1 MFVDEMDLAAVG
13 RAAAD
18 LFRRKPYNAVPFERI
33 AESVTVPAR
42 RRGRP
47 PKVEKSGRSL
57 MWLYTVVQS
66 KGQAVALGAATAW
79 AAHLELSAPAEPPQ
93 PTTIAQAR
101 EAVRDALT
109 RVLEFEQQEAFLF
122 EQLAAGLCDLP
133 HRRNATP
140 RSWPDSPLGRVAAA
154 AQRGACGVFTDHLAI
169 VLRPAMEVATWAPAA
184 ELVAAA
190 AVLSDLAFRTARYEP
205 TTRPRTLAAGISG
218 YWLERHL
225 LGDGDGHGSRR
236 LREVD
241 DAERLVAAAGAPDLR
256 WQAQTQLARAVLA
269 TGRAHR
275 RAVAEYE
282 TALAGQTAHV
292 DWEAACDTASRLGL
306 ANLRWGDLPAAEAAQ
321 QQSRQIAADHLGPDD
336 ARIPRADT
344 LLAEIACAA
353 GRPATGLLLAE
364 QATASRSAI
373 HARSGDLAAWRRL
386 SLSQAARVL
395 ALARS
400 GQAAAAVAAAQEL
413 LTDREQRLGEDL
425 GPSGTAP
432 DGLIEAH
439 QLLAVALLEQGRL
452 AEAKEEFTR
461 TLAARRA
468 RGEEAHANSQRA
480 IADLSRCLLLLGRP
494 EDALLLL
501 NNAPG
506 RSSWFAE
513 RVSRRLAVSL
523 ERYYA
528 EALLAGGEEGNITR
542 ARIVLRECT
551 IRLSDADDPLH
562 YALARS
568 TARALQADRQL
579 DAAIDT
585 LLDAEERQATVA
597 EAGDPSFAALRCQLG
612 DLLVRR
618 GRPEDLESAG
628 ARYDA
633 VLAIDPTQLDSVHPR
648 RLAAWCGRAEIA
660 MRIDA
665 GALGGPGG
673 PGDWA
678 ALPLDAKHPV
688 RRRLSALLDPSRSTA
703 PTSDDELLTWDE

>member
-1 MFVDEMDLAAVG
+1 MDEMDLAAVG

-18 LFRRKPYNAVPFERI
+18 LFRRKPYNAVPFQHI
-33 AESVTVPAR
+33 AESVTMPAR

-57 MWLYTVVQS
+57 MWLYTVIQS

-79 AAHLELSAPAEPPQ
+79 AVHLERSAPAELPQ
-93 PTTIAQAR
+93 PATIAQAR

-133 HRRNATP
+133 HRRNAAP

-169 VLRPAMEVATWAPAA
+169 VLRPAKEVATWAPAA
-184 ELVAAA
+184 ELAASA
-190 AVLSDLAFRTARYEP
+190 TVLSDLAFRTARHEP
-205 TTRPRTLAAGISG
+205 TTRPRTLATGVSG
-218 YWLERHL
+218 YWAERHL
-225 LGDGDGHGSRR
+225 LGDGDVHGSRR

-256 WQAQTQLARAVLA
+256 RQAQSQLARAVLA

-282 TALAGQTAHV
+282 TALAGQTAYA
-292 DWEAACDTASRLGL
+292 DWEAVSDTASRLGL
-306 ANLRWGDLPAAEAAQ
+306 ANLHWGDLPAAEAAQ
-321 QQSRQIAADHLGPDD
+321 QQSRQIAADHLGPYN

-353 GRPATGLLLAE
+353 GRPAAGLALAE
-364 QATASRSAI
+364 QATATRSAI
-373 HARSGDLAAWRRL
+373 HAQSGDLAAWRRL

-400 GQAAAAVAAAQEL
+400 GRAAAAVAAAQEL

-425 GPSGTAP
+425 VPSGTTP

-452 AEAKEEFTR
+452 AEAEEVFAR

-480 IADLSRCLLLLGRP
+480 IADLSRCVLLLGRP
-494 EDALLLL
+494 GDALLLL
-501 NNAPG
+501 RNAPG

-528 EALLAGGEEGNITR
+528 EALLAGGEEGDIAR
-542 ARIVLRECT
+542 ARVVLRECT
-551 IRLSDADDPLH
+551 IRLSDAGDDPLH

-568 TARALQADRQL
+568 TARVLQADRQI
-579 DAAIDT
+579 DAAVDT
-585 LLDAEERQATVA
+585 LLEAEERQAAVA
-597 EAGDPSFAALRCQLG
+597 EAGDPSFAALRCHLG

-618 GRPEDLESAG
+618 GRHEDLEMAR

-633 VLAIDPTQLDSVHPR
+633 VLAIDPAQLDSAHPR
-648 RLAAWCGRAEIA
+648 RLAAWCGRAELA
-660 MRIDA
+660 LRTDV
-665 GALGGPGG
+665 GALGGPG
-673 PGDWA
+673 DRAA

-688 RRRLSALLDPSRSTA
+688 RRRLSALLDLSRSA
-703 PTSDDELLTWDE
+703 ESTSDDELLTWDE